1 MRRGGPPVLPVDA
14 AAVPAFSRVER
25 GPRGLRLAPAAPPAG
40 AADDGGPPLRLRA
53 GAPVAVRDAVVVA
66 GGRLVLATAAGVA
79 YTLSAPQMQVID
91 RRPPGLDAAIGAPLA
106 NAGLLRAG
114 DGWRAV
120 VLPSLG
126 DVAASLGPGP
136 VAVRA
141 DGRRIAAAVDGGVEE
156 WDLGTPDPV
165 ARHDGVPAALCY
177 AGDGTLLA
185 ACGSRAARAGR
196 RAGRGLADRLA
207 VRRVL
212 RAARRRAP
220 RGRVDQ
226 RLGVRG
232 RRGHRLLA
240 VSAGRRRR
248 PGAVP
253 RREPRRPREPPSAR
267 TPAPA
272 WRARRTARSCAR
284 SPAPAPSP
292 RPRPRT
298 AASSAATGA
307 APG

>member
-1 MRRGGPPVLPVDA
+1 VDA

-79 YTLSAPQMQVID
+79 YALSAPQMQVIHD

-177 AGDGTLLA
+177 AGDGALLA
-185 ACGSRAARAGR
+185 ACGSRAAA
-196 RAGRGLADRLA
+196 
-207 VRRVL
+207 
-212 RAARRRAP
+212 
-220 RGRVDQ
+220 
-226 RLGVRG
+226 
-232 RRGHRLLA
+232 
-240 VSAGRRRR
+240 

-253 RREPRRPREPPSAR
+253 AEGSPIVSLSGASSAPRAVARHEDGSISVWESGAAEAIGSWPSPLTAAGVPALCPDGSLVALGTPVGADPSACL
-267 TPAPA
+267 A
-272 WRARRTARSCAR
+272 RAEDGAVVRAIAGARAL
-284 SPAPAPSP
+284 APSP
-292 RPRPRT
+292 AEDGGVIGGDWGCAWLTPLKED
-298 AASSAATGA
+298 G
-307 APG
+307 